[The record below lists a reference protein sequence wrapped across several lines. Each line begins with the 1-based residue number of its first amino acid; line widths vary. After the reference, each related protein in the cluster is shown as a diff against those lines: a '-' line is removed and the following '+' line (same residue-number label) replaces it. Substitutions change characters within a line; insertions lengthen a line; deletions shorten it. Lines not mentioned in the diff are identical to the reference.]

1 MVEEPAMNPAV
12 IRCPLIHVLVIII
25 LLASAG
31 CGGGGGGG
39 GTKVIATEA
48 VTTHYPSGRIEA
60 TGYVEAGT
68 TIKTGLWVVHHDVD
82 GSPEKWRGWYR
93 DDAVDTARP
102 WIEHNQDGSIRHES
116 GDR

>member
-1 MVEEPAMNPAV
+1 MNTDA
-12 IRCPLIHVLVIII
+12 IRRPLVHLLAIII
-25 LLASAG
+25 FLASAG

-39 GTKVIATEA
+39 GPQVTATEA
-48 VTTHYPSGRIEA
+48 VTTHYPSGRLEA
-60 TGYVEAGT
+60 NGFVEAGT
-68 TIKTGLWVVHHDVD
+68 TIKTGLWVVRHDVD

-93 DDAVDTARP
+93 DNVIDTAKP